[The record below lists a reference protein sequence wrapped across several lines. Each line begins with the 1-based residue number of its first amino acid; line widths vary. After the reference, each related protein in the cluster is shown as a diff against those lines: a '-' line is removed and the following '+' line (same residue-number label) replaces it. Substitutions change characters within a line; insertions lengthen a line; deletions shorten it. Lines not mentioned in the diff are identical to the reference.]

1 MVDNFEQIKHL
12 LKFDKPGDCYYLQL
26 LRRQSD
32 DPHIDGK
39 ADPNYHG
46 NMHSRSVK
54 DYLISSLDYYEQKK
68 DEIKKMCDMFNVRAY
83 IRLNKRTY
91 FSIAMAILKHI
102 VEQLTSGQTFNSPF
116 SLIASA
122 AGNANAAGEDK
133 TWILDLDEE
142 YVVYKQSIYE
152 MIADCEPLK
161 SEWEQFKLFCSN
173 SALLQNGDWFKNFV
187 ENHFTE
193 IQTKHGKHIISK
205 PFNTAALTKKWHEY
219 CESNGV
225 TMPLPRMFND
235 PEDKYTIFELTDVYL
250 PIADE
255 FASFLPEY
263 EKSQSDSNK
272 ITFRVPKMTDWEV
285 HMLDFYWKGN
295 CLKNKRWMRMFDI
308 HKDNPTALYFP

>member
-1 MVDNFEQIKHL
+1 MVDNFEQIRYL
-12 LKFDKPGDCYYLQL
+12 LKFDNPGDCYYLQL
-26 LRRQSD
+26 LRRQAD
-32 DPHIDGK
+32 DPHTDGK

-46 NMHSRSVK
+46 NMHSRSIK
-54 DYLISSLDYYEQKK
+54 DYLISSLDYYDQKK
-68 DEIKKMCDMFNVRAY
+68 DEIKKICDTFNVRAY

-122 AGNANAAGEDK
+122 AGNANAAGKEK

-142 YVVYKQSIYE
+142 YVPFKDDIYK
-152 MIADCEPLK
+152 MIVECEPYNK
-161 SEWEQFKLFCSN
+161 MFEEWRMSSIPGSTEQDYVNAFITVSFS
-173 SALLQNGDWFKNFV
+173 
-187 ENHFTE
+187 E

-205 PFNTAALTKKWHEY
+205 PFNTAALTKKWNQY

-235 PEDKYTIFELTDVYL
+235 PEDKFTIFELTDVYL

-263 EKSQSDSNK
+263 EKTQSDSNK
-272 ITFRVPKMTDWEV
+272 ISFVVPKMTDWEV

-308 HKDNPTALYFP
+308 HKDNPTILYVP